1 MENPT
6 FGLDN
11 ASKIIILVRSTKYI
25 QRPKWCTG
33 HTMSPNVR
41 TQRGGPKMA
50 LKKYNRSTDAM
61 GTIANHT
68 FADNT
73 NLSMLHA
80 NYVISDEWKNE
91 LTTLEHA
98 VEDIN
103 VAIATGASASLL
115 ICAKLASIY
124 DLNLLEHSEWS
135 DIRDFGADMFG
146 FKKSST
152 YTYVKVGQ
160 RFLTEF
166 GGIKNEWSDLSGCGA
181 SVLGLLTSMTDENI
195 RDLIADGDL
204 SAKGV
209 REFKRGLKAPKT
221 ETTNETTTETTNETT
236 TETTND
242 NMDYDFGVLFK
253 DNKMYIVR
261 DGIINPVPDFQI
273 ADTNN
278 IWTKELWTE
287 IYKNIVNVRINN

>member
-1 MENPT
+1 
-6 FGLDN
+6 
-11 ASKIIILVRSTKYI
+11 
-25 QRPKWCTG
+25 
-33 HTMSPNVR
+33 
-41 TQRGGPKMA
+41 
-50 LKKYNRSTDAM
+50 M
-61 GTIANHT
+61 GNIANHA

-73 NLSMLHA
+73 NLGMLRA
-80 NYVISDEWKNE
+80 NYVISDEWKND

-124 DLNLLEHSEWS
+124 DLHLLEHSEWS
-135 DIRDFGADMFG
+135 DIRDFGSDMFG

-166 GGIKNEWSDLSGCGA
+166 GGIKNEWSGLNGCGA
-181 SVLGLLTSMTDENI
+181 SVLGLLTSMTDEDIKDLIDDGNLTAKGI
-195 RDLIADGDL
+195 RD
-204 SAKGV
+204 
-209 REFKRGLKAPKT
+209 FKRGLKAPKT
-221 ETTNETTTETTNETT
+221 ETTKDNNDNNDNNETTNETTTETTNETN

-242 NMDYDFGVLFK
+242 NMNYDFGILFK

-261 DGIINPVPDFQI
+261 DGVTTIVPDFQI

-287 IYKNIVNVRINN
+287 IYTHIVNVRINN